1 MGYGCRR
8 FLGLGVDGRRH
19 RVEHQLGVAAHIA
32 NPLCQRLQLLDGDA
46 KLTVINQPCPL
57 IKVLVEERYLFS

>member
-8 FLGLGVDGRRH
+8 FLGLGVDGRRQ
-19 RVEHQLGVAAHIA
+19 RIIYQLRVAAHIA
-32 NPLCQRLQLLDGDA
+32 NPLCQRLQFLDGYT
-46 KLTVINQPCPL
+46 KLSVINQPSPL